1 MNSKLLHLP
10 AAAAAGGECSPS
22 TVTQLLDLIYEGPL
36 ESKPWLGFLERLRE
50 ITNATRVN
58 LQLHCAESLEDDI
71 RVYATHPDNLIDWQ
85 ALKELYRRK
94 YMDTDPIQHFK
105 LAPGQ
110 IVTIE
115 DCRGSR
121 NHEELLMPMQITH
134 LVRTCFDEPGGM
146 KCCLELAGHQPFG
159 PFDARRDVQLVR
171 ELLPHLGRALKLY
184 VRIMRA
190 QSEKSVYQEAIG
202 HLAFGCVFLDGE
214 ARIIDTNPIADA
226 LIRRHPEIRVAG
238 GILRLRDRDSDASLQ
253 RAIAR
258 AIGLR
263 RQHGPGRAH
272 VDLVR
277 LLCQSGALLG
287 LLVLPAPLL
296 TFYQGEHTP
305 NVVVYISDFD
315 RRIGD
320 VEERRSS
327 AEQLVGKMFALT
339 KAEAKLA
346 VLLADGLTMSEAA
359 VEMGI
364 TEGSARSYSKHI
376 YEKTGIKGQMDL
388 IRLIYKSVAL
398 LG

>member
-1 MNSKLLHLP
+1 MNSKIVHLP
-10 AAAAAGGECSPS
+10 TAAAGGECSAN
-22 TVTQLLDLIYEGPL
+22 TLARLLDLIYEGPL
-36 ESKPWLGFLERLRE
+36 ESKPWQGFLERLRE
-50 ITNATRVN
+50 VTNATRVS

-71 RVYATHPDNLIDWQ
+71 RVFATHPDNLIDWQ

-94 YMDTDPIQHFK
+94 YMDDDPIQHFK
-105 LAPGQ
+105 LAPGR
-110 IVTIE
+110 IATIQ

-121 NHEELLMPMQITH
+121 NYQELLMPMQITH
-134 LVRTCFDEPGGM
+134 VVRTCFGEPGGM
-146 KCCLELAGHQPFG
+146 KCALELAGHAPFG
-159 PFDARRDVQLVR
+159 PFDARRDVQLLR
-171 ELLPHLGRALKLY
+171 ELLPHLARALRLY

-214 ARIIDTNPIADA
+214 GRIIDSNPIADTI
-226 LIRRHPEIRVAG
+226 IRRHPEIRVTRG
-238 GILRLRDRDSDASLQ
+238 LLRLRDRESDVGLQ

-258 AIGLR
+258 AIELR
-263 RQHGPGRAH
+263 RKHGPGRAH

-287 LLVLPAPLL
+287 FLVLPAPLI

-305 NVVVYISDFD
+305 NVVVYISDFE

-320 VEERRSS
+320 VEERRRS

-359 VEMGI
+359 VELGI
-364 TEGSARSYSKHI
+364 TEGSVRTYSKNI
-376 YEKTGIKGQMDL
+376 YEKTDIKRQTDL